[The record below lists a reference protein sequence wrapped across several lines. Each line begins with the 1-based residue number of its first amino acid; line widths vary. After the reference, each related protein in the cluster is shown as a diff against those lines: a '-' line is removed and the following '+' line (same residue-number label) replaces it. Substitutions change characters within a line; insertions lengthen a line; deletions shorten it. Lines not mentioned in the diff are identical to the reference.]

1 MITSRSRASRVDF
14 PLLPRDWSMMAA
26 DFIKQVRII
35 PLKKIL
41 TQSRAY
47 SVYSGLLFF
56 PKREITKSGASS
68 KIRKKRLP
76 TDRTIFVIVLIVS
89 FTRSTFPAS
98 MLKPMIGWPPRLIPI
113 TMETT
118 IPKTFITIPT
128 TARGIT
134 EPNATPVLANVS

>member
-1 MITSRSRASRVDF
+1 
-14 PLLPRDWSMMAA
+14 MMAA
-26 DFIKQVRII
+26 DFIKHVRMI

-56 PKREITKSGASS
+56 PKSEITKFGASS
-68 KIRKKRLP
+68 KIRKNTVLIA
-76 TDRTIFVIVLIVS
+76 RTIFVIVLIVS
-89 FTRSTFPAS
+89 FTRYTFPAPI
-98 MLKPMIGWPPRLIPI
+98 LKPMIGWPPRLIPI

-118 IPKTFITIPT
+118 IPKTFMTIPT

>member
-1 MITSRSRASRVDF
+1 M

-26 DFIKQVRII
+26 DFIKQVRMM

-68 KIRKKRLP
+68 KIRKKTVP
-76 TDRTIFVIVLIVS
+76 IARTIFVIVLIVS
-89 FTRSTFPAS
+89 FTRSTFPAPI
-98 MLKPMIGWPPRLIPI
+98 LKPMIGWPPRLIPI
-113 TMETT
+113 TMENPKVVRKWNFWSSRIKYRKELFDKKIQT
-118 IPKTFITIPT
+118 I
-128 TARGIT
+128 
-134 EPNATPVLANVS
+134 EQ

>member
-26 DFIKQVRII
+26 DFIKQLRII

-41 TQSRAY
+41 TQRRAY

-68 KIRKKRLP
+68 KIRKKTVP
-76 TDRTIFVIVLIVS
+76 IARTIFVIVLLS
-89 FTRSTFPAS
+89 
-98 MLKPMIGWPPRLIPI
+98 RLHAPHFLL
-113 TMETT
+113 
-118 IPKTFITIPT
+118 PC
-128 TARGIT
+128 
-134 EPNATPVLANVS
+134 

>member
-14 PLLPRDWSMMAA
+14 PLLPRDWSMMAE
-26 DFIKQVRII
+26 DFIKQVRMM

-41 TQSRAY
+41 TQRRAY

-68 KIRKKRLP
+68 KIRKNTVP
-76 TDRTIFVIVLIVS
+76 IARTIFVIVFIVS
-89 FTRSTFPAS
+89 FTRSTFPAPI
-98 MLKPMIGWPPRLIPI
+98 LKPMIGWPPRLIPI

-128 TARGIT
+128 TARGMT
-134 EPNATPVLANVS
+134 EPKDMPVLANVS

>member
-1 MITSRSRASRVDF
+1 MVDF

-26 DFIKQVRII
+26 DLIKQVRMM

-41 TQSRAY
+41 TQRRAY

-56 PKREITKSGASS
+56 PKREITKSGVNS
-68 KIRKKRLP
+68 KIRKKTVP
-76 TDRTIFVIVLIVS
+76 IVRTIFVIVLIVS
-89 FTRSTFPAS
+89 FTRSTFPAP
-98 MLKPMIGWPPRLIPI
+98 MLKPMIGWPPRIIPI

-118 IPKTFITIPT
+118 IPKTFITIHT

-134 EPNATPVLANVS
+134 EPKDMPVLANVS

>member
-26 DFIKQVRII
+26 DFIKQVRMI

-68 KIRKKRLP
+68 TGMQSVRFSSSHQK
-76 TDRTIFVIVLIVS
+76 
-89 FTRSTFPAS
+89 
-98 MLKPMIGWPPRLIPI
+98 
-113 TMETT
+113 
-118 IPKTFITIPT
+118 
-128 TARGIT
+128 
-134 EPNATPVLANVS
+134 